1 MSNVV
6 AFKSNKAK
14 IKKPKVVHEQTPFA
28 KAMGHIRYEQLRPMG
43 KNWIVTKPVEVKKKK
58 KKKVAVHQSKPL
70 VNDKA
75 VVSSGLTIRPA
86 IDKVTG
92 RPVKVAFDPETGEA
106 IAALQ
111 TSLDNLKDW
120 MPPGFQRRF
129 GEGEFMDNE
138 YADVGG
144 GWRSRH
150 EDGSD
155 DTETTTLVDE
165 STGETKDVTVRTAV
179 DKKTGAVVKLAID
192 PATGQPIAAQSVKKK
207 SAVPTVATAAT
218 LWWLL
223 FL

>member
-14 IKKPKVVHEQTPFA
+14 IKKPKVVHEQTVFA
-28 KAMGHIRYEQLRPMG
+28 KAMARVRDKMG
-43 KNWIVTKPVEVKKKK
+43 KNWIVTKPVKVK

-150 EDGSD
+150 EEGSD